1 MGSGFQTL
9 KKSIIILL
17 KRKYKQG
24 STPLSKHSKLCKD
37 LGFDVYWYIKYQE
50 R

>member
-1 MGSGFQTL
+1 MF
-9 KKSIIILL
+9 SISITFNL
-17 KRKYKQG
+17 
-24 STPLSKHSKLCKD
+24 SKLCKD